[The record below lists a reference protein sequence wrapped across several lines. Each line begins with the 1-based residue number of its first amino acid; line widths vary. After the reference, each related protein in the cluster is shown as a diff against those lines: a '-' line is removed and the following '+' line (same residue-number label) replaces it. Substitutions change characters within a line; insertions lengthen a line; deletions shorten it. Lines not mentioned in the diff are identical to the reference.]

1 MITLKGESGQAKKE
15 EPTLTQ
21 ITEILDHNKAFVENK
36 EYETFISGKFP
47 EKKVVVLTCMD
58 TRLTELLPRAMNMR
72 NGDAK
77 ILKTA
82 GAVISS
88 PFGSIMRSILVALYE
103 LQAEEVIVVGHYEC
117 GMASLNAGQIM
128 GKMRDRG
135 VSDEVLATLEHSG
148 VQLGQ
153 WFKGVENETQGVMH
167 SVDMI
172 ANHPLMPAGIPV
184 HGMLIDPKTGR
195 LELIEDGY
203 ERLRGSEKNAP
214 TAP

>member
-1 MITLKGESGQAKKE
+1 MQLMQRRPDLKE
-15 EPTLTQ
+15 ETALTQ
-21 ITEILDHNKAFVENK
+21 ITEILNHNKAFVENK
-36 EYETFISGKFP
+36 DYETFLSGKFP

-103 LQAEEVIVVGHYEC
+103 LQAEEVIVVGHHEC
-117 GMASLNAGQIM
+117 GMASLNAEHIM

-135 VSDEVLATLEHSG
+135 ISDEVLATLDHAG
-148 VQLGQ
+148 VNLGQ

-167 SVDMI
+167 SVNMI
-172 ANHPLMPAGIPV
+172 ANHPLMPAGVPV
-184 HGMLIDPKTGR
+184 HGMLIDPKTGA
-195 LELIEDGY
+195 LELIYDGY
-203 ERLRGSEKNAP
+203 EHVDANRTGE
-214 TAP
+214 TATS

>member
-1 MITLKGESGQAKKE
+1 M
-15 EPTLTQ
+15 TQ
-21 ITEILDHNKAFVENK
+21 IHDILNHNKAFVENK
-36 EYETFISGKFP
+36 DYEAFISGKFP

-103 LQAEEVIVVGHYEC
+103 LQAEEVIVVGHHEC
-117 GMASLNAGQIM
+117 GMASLNADRIM
-128 GKMRDRG
+128 GKMIDRG
-135 VSDEVLATLEHSG
+135 VSEEVLSTLDHAG
-148 VQLGQ
+148 VKLGQ
-153 WFKGVENETQGVMH
+153 WFKGVENETEGVMH

-172 ANHPLMPAGIPV
+172 ANHPLMPAGVLV
-184 HGMLIDPKTGR
+184 HGMLIDPKTGL
-195 LELIEDGY
+195 LELIADGY
-203 ERLRGSEKNAP
+203 ERLKEQSENEP

>member
-1 MITLKGESGQAKKE
+1 M
-15 EPTLTQ
+15 TQ

-36 EYETFISGKFP
+36 EYEAFISGKFP

-117 GMASLNAGQIM
+117 GMASLNAGHIM
-128 GKMRDRG
+128 GQMRERG

-153 WFKGVENETQGVMH
+153 WFKGVENETEGVMH

-172 ANHPLMPAGIPV
+172 ANHPLMPAGVPV
-184 HGMLIDPKTGR
+184 HGMLIDPKTGK

-203 ERLRGSEKNAP
+203 ERLRGKAHSTP
-214 TAP
+214 DTP

>member
-1 MITLKGESGQAKKE
+1 MS
-15 EPTLTQ
+15 Q
-21 ITEILDHNKAFVENK
+21 INEILEHNQAFVENK

-58 TRLTELLPRAMNMR
+58 TRLTELLPRAMNLR

-117 GMASLNAGQIM
+117 GMASLNAEHIM

-135 VSDEVLATLEHSG
+135 VTEEVLTTLDHSG
-148 VQLGQ
+148 VNLAQ

-167 SVDMI
+167 SVNMI
-172 ANHPLMPAGIPV
+172 SKHPLMPPGVPV
-184 HGMLIDPKTGR
+184 HGMLIDPKTGQ
-195 LELIEDGY
+195 LELVSDGY
-203 ERLRGSEKNAP
+203 ERLKGHETDSPASV
-214 TAP
+214 

>member
-1 MITLKGESGQAKKE
+1 MN
-15 EPTLTQ
+15 Q

-36 EYETFISGKFP
+36 DYEAFISGKFP

-103 LQAEEVIVVGHYEC
+103 LQAEEVIVVGHHEC
-117 GMASLNAGQIM
+117 GMASLNADHIM
-128 GKMRDRG
+128 GQMLDRG
-135 VSDEVLATLEHSG
+135 VSQEVLDTLEHSG

-153 WFKGVENETQGVMH
+153 WFKGVENETEGVMH
-167 SVDMI
+167 SVNMI
-172 ANHPLMPAGIPV
+172 SNHPLMPAGIPV
-184 HGMLIDPKTGR
+184 HGMLIDPKTGL
-195 LELIEDGY
+195 LELIADGY
-203 ERLRGSEKNAP
+203 EKIKKADGSGQP
-214 TAP
+214 TA

>member
-1 MITLKGESGQAKKE
+1 M
-15 EPTLTQ
+15 TQ
-21 ITEILDHNKAFVENK
+21 ITEILNHNTAFVENK

-117 GMASLNAGQIM
+117 GMASLNAGHIM
-128 GKMRDRG
+128 GQMRERG

-153 WFKGVENETQGVMH
+153 WFKGVENETEGVMH

-172 ANHPLMPAGIPV
+172 ANHPLMPAGVPV
-184 HGMLIDPKTGR
+184 HGMLIDPKTGK

-203 ERLRGSEKNAP
+203 ERLRGKAHSTP
-214 TAP
+214 DTP